1 MEVVKREIKFHRS
14 LDHPNIIKLYDY
26 FKSGNKVYL
35 LMEYAKN
42 GNLFHYIRKRKRVSE
57 AEAAKIWIQTCRGIE
72 YMHTNG
78 LIHRDIKPENML
90 LDENKNIK
98 ICDFGWSIDNS
109 TDMRQTFCGT
119 YEYMAPEILGGGG
132 YDYRVDIWGLGIL
145 LYELI
150 HGFSPFKGENTADIF
165 MKIKKGVPKFGS
177 SVSEEVKQVILAIL
191 QKDNKNRP
199 SFNNIFNSPFFKKW
213 QEVID
218 KEDTNVNEF
227 NNSQLFKSYQANQK
241 DLKNKKI
248 DNQNMN
254 IKKPDSSNS
263 NANDSNSNLNLNNGN
278 VGPALGLGNES
289 TQFLRENRSD
299 NLERN
304 QKNLLRERNQNLGQ
318 NSRRGGAPAN
328 NAGAG
333 SKSFPKNDS
342 SKRNLA
348 KENTFTKPEAL
359 AAKENFETQ
368 KSDSDLTKGADS
380 KRAESMKSLFQ
391 KIGALANGSS
401 RTNSKS
407 KENPAFMDNHNF
419 HLYNNNQD
427 NQSQKFSKNRSD
439 SISLI
444 QPSKPESHTPQNPLG
459 CNLNTHTYGDQGI
472 LNSYQSNSGPH
483 QNSKSYISLHK
494 HSHTDRA
501 GFNSNANMNKSY
513 NTKSNTY
520 CNNPNGNLADPMGG
534 GENVTGGTTRRGL
547 DSGILNGSNEKR
559 NVSVG
564 GVLGNITNMVCNAG
578 NSGLGNLASDGLG
591 FLGSKNGNAG
601 SKSELG
607 VKNARSNSHCENLS
621 QRHRDGAWGQT
632 NSGQVNVGKQG
643 SVESNRYIFFS

>member
-14 LDHPNIIKLYDY
+14 LDHPHIIKLYDY

-57 AEAAKIWIQTCRGIE
+57 LEAAKIWIQTCRGIE
-72 YMHTNG
+72 YMHKHG

-177 SVSEEVKQVILAIL
+177 SVSEEVKQIILAIL

-218 KEDTNVNEF
+218 KEDTNTNEF
-227 NNSQLFKSYQANQK
+227 NNSQLFKSYQDNQK

-254 IKKPDSSNS
+254 ITKLHPSNS
-263 NANDSNSNLNLNNGN
+263 NANDSNPNLNLNNGN
-278 VGPALGLGNES
+278 GGPGAGLGNES
-289 TQFLRENRSD
+289 TRFLRENRSD

-304 QKNLLRERNQNLGQ
+304 QKNLLRERNQNMGQ
-318 NSRRGGAPAN
+318 NSRRSGAPAD

-333 SKSFPKNDS
+333 SKSLQKNDS
-342 SKRNLA
+342 SNRNLA
-348 KENTFTKPEAL
+348 KENTFAKPDSL
-359 AAKENFETQ
+359 ASKENVENQ
-368 KSDSDLTKGADS
+368 KSKSDFTEGADS
-380 KRAESMKSLFQ
+380 KRADSMKSLFQ

-401 RTNSKS
+401 RTNSKR
-407 KENPAFMDNHNF
+407 KENPGFMDNHNF
-419 HLYNNNQD
+419 HLYNNHD
-427 NQSQKFSKNRSD
+427 NLEQKFAKNRSD

-444 QPSKPESHTPQNPLG
+444 QPSKPDAGNFQHPLG
-459 CNLNTHTYGDQGI
+459 CNLNKQNYGDSGI
-472 LNSYQSNSGPH
+472 LNSYQSNSGH
-483 QNSKSYISLHK
+483 NQNSKSYISLHK

-501 GFNSNANMNKSY
+501 GFNSNSNMNKSY
-513 NTKSNTY
+513 NTKSHTY
-520 CNNPNGNLADPMGG
+520 SNNPNQNLCEPMGNN
-534 GENVTGGTTRRGL
+534 EKFTGGTTRRGL
-547 DSGILNGSNEKR
+547 VTEILNFSNEKR
-559 NVSVG
+559 KLPVA
-564 GVLGNITNMVCNAG
+564 GVLGNITNMVCNG
-578 NSGLGNLASDGLG
+578 ENFNLGNLGQNGLG
-591 FLGSKNGNAG
+591 VLGMNKGNAG
-601 SKSELG
+601 SKSDLG
-607 VKNARSNSHCENLS
+607 VKNTRSNSHCENLS

-632 NSGQVNVGKQG
+632 NSSQVNCGKQS
-643 SVESNRYIFFS
+643 SVESNR